1 MGNLG
6 GLTSYLL
13 SLDNGRT
20 AAALRAD
27 VLIPVLGYKRAL
39 NKQTG
44 YGGSPDG
51 PTATH
56 SCCCVQRLYEQPSYI
71 PSLTGR
77 LV

>member
-1 MGNLG
+1 VGNLG

-44 YGGSPDG
+44 YGGSFQVSMFNM
-51 PTATH
+51 T
-56 SCCCVQRLYEQPSYI
+56 
-71 PSLTGR
+71 
-77 LV
+77 